1 MSSRTARAAWTVAV
15 LSFLFWVIVWIIIL
29 AAHANLNE
37 STILYTLFNILEHAI
52 FLFHFF
58 AWSHSTGWYGTLLV
72 LVLVQFV
79 LHIVALIL
87 RITTSSSTFEFGET
101 LFIILELIHTMLYL
115 WYSVA
120 VYRHYQWL
128 NSDDENVPS
137 KGNKNN

>member
-1 MSSRTARAAWTVAV
+1 MAGTARAAWTVAV
-15 LSFLFWVIVWIIIL
+15 LSFIFWIIVWLIIL

-37 STILYTLFNILEHAI
+37 STILYTLFGILEPAI

-58 AWSHSTGWYGTLLV
+58 AWSHSTGWYGVLLT
-72 LVLVQFV
+72 LVLVQFA
-79 LHIVALIL
+79 LHVVALIL
-87 RITTSSSTFEFGET
+87 RVTTAASAFEFGEWV
-101 LFIILELIHTMLYL
+101 FIVLELFHTLLYV

-128 NSDDENVPS
+128 TSDDETVPS